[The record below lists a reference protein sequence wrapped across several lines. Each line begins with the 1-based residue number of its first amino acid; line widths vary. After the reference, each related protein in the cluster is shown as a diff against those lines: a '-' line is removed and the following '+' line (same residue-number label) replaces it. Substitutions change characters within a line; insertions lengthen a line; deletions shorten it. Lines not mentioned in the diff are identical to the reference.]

1 MVQTPLVN
9 TNASIINGCTGA
21 SGLLRDSNGNWIQGF
36 SQPVGTTTVLVAE
49 LWALWEGPCMAK
61 QFNIH
66 NLIVNV
72 DSFDIVKL
80 ITSSS
85 TNRLTQ
91 PLEAECRDVFQA
103 FHQVQLTHCYREANQ
118 AADSFAKM
126 GSL

>member
-1 MVQTPLVN
+1 MV
-9 TNASIINGCTGA
+9 
-21 SGLLRDSNGNWIQGF
+21 
-36 SQPVGTTTVLVAE
+36 
-49 LWALWEGPCMAK
+49 K

-91 PLEAECRDVFQA
+91 PLEAECRDVLQS